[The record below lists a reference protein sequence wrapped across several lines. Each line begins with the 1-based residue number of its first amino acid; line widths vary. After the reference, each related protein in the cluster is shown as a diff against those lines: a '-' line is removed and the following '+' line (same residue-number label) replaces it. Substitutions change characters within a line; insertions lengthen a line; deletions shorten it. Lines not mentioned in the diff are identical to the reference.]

1 MLFRL
6 KLLVTYSFLLVKIL
20 LVILLFYP
28 LVIFTLPV
36 WIVSGN
42 NSLLLWFEL
51 CEKIQD
57 EFESVMFKK
66 Y

>member
-6 KLLVTYSFLLVKIL
+6 KLLVIYSFLLVKIL
-20 LVILLFYP
+20 LIILLFYP
-28 LVIFTLPV
+28 LVIFALPV

-42 NSLLLWFEL
+42 NSLFLWFEL
-51 CEKIQD
+51 CEKIED